1 VELEQLILDQVE
13 EEAEELQEL
22 QIMLEEQEVQVLL

>member
-13 EEAEELQEL
+13 EEVEELLEL
-22 QIMLEEQEVQVLL
+22 QIMLEEQEDRVLL